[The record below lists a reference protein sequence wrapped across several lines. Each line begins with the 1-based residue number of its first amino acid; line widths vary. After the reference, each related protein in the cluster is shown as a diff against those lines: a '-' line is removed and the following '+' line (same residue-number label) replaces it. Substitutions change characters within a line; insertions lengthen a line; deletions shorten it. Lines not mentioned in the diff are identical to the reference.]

1 MNVTG
6 YNQYRENSVYT
17 ASPEELT
24 LMLYNGLVKFI
35 MKAQH
40 ALSKNDIEG
49 TNENIQKA
57 EDIIVELMS
66 SLDKKYEIAVSLE
79 LLYDYMMRRLVEA
92 NMKKSSEILDEML
105 EFAKDLRDTWEQAI
119 KLARKQMKTNAAAA
133 GI

>member
-1 MNVTG
+1 MNVKG